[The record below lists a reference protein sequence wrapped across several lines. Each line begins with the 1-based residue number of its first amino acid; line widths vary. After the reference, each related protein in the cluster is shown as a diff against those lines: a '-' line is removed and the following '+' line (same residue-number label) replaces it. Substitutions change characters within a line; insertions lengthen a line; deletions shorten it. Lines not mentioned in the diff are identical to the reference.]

1 MSQPRF
7 NEHRYYRYPKGR
19 IAAVL
24 NDDRNLEEALA
35 HLPEANVNLA
45 DVNVLSGSEGMQLLD
60 RKGARRGLL
69 SRLLRIAQL
78 TAYEGTALD
87 NHEQALRNG
96 HYIIYVPVKG
106 EQQTQSVTD
115 ILRRS
120 GGHYLCNS
128 SLDRRRTQVLNNTT
142 ISGPL
147 GCCTPPIR

>member
-1 MSQPRF
+1 MSEQPRF
-7 NEHRYYRYPKGR
+7 NEDRYYRYPKGR

-35 HLPEANVNLA
+35 HLPEADVNLA
-45 DVNVLSGSEGMQLLD
+45 DVNVLSGFEGMQLLD
-60 RKGARRGLL
+60 RKGARRGLR

-106 EQQTQSVTD
+106 EQQTQSVLD
-115 ILRRS
+115 ILRRA
-120 GGHYLCNS
+120 GGHYL
-128 SLDRRRTQVLNNTT
+128 LQFHRWTVEELRF
-142 ISGPL
+142 
-147 GCCTPPIR
+147 